1 MKQKSLRSPKN
12 IFLPVWSP
20 QNILWSPTNIFV
32 LAALAVFVGHRLPLD
47 AVPGILNF
55 PTVVVPAVPPADL
68 TPAQTRLFQAIQP
81 LTAEEKSLLADF
93 YSGFSRS
100 VEADPPSEP
109 VMPDTPALRRAHRAG
124 VLFIWR
130 GMAGNDAGKYPGLSD
145 ALEGVLTEAIGTEE
159 VPINPGIRQSAVA
172 CFDKVA
178 AICTS
183 ARR

>member
-1 MKQKSLRSPKN
+1 MTAPQKSL
-12 IFLPVWSP
+12 WSP
-20 QNILWSPTNIFV
+20 QKVLW

-47 AVPGILNF
+47 AVWGILNF
-55 PTVVVPAVPPADL
+55 PTVVVPAVPLADL

-93 YSGFSRS
+93 YTGFGRS

-130 GMAGNDAGKYPGLSD
+130 GIAGNDAGKYPGLSD
-145 ALEGVLTEAIGTEE
+145 ALEGVLTEAIGPQE
-159 VPINPGIRQSAVA
+159 VPINPAIRQSAVA
-172 CFDKVA
+172 CFNKVA